1 MIMSFLMAMAW
12 KSALVTT
19 AGLAVAWLVRGHS
32 AAARVAVLRVTAG
45 LVLVLPLLALLLPAL
60 RIQTG
65 PTPPPIVLPASLP
78 STFTIPDHIAAAPH
92 AVLDWR
98 LVLAAVY
105 AGGLALCLFRLL
117 ADVTVLAFLSAT
129 ARPVE
134 DPVWRQ
140 ALHRVCAPIRSRLRV
155 SKYIKA
161 PLSWGLRPVILLNP
175 GALERPGDAA
185 AVLAHEAGHI
195 QRRDWLF
202 LMLSRLAAA
211 VFWFNPLV
219 WWLQHELEQRSEE
232 AVDAF
237 AVARVD
243 RTAYASALVG
253 FAGAATPRAANGM
266 ARGALKRRIGL
277 ILKDQRTVRA
287 APLLTGV
294 AGLACVAFATPL
306 AAVELVRPQA
316 EVIQAA
322 PAADPAPPADPV
334 APAAPAPAAAP
345 EGTEQTVTITGD
357 PDAQALA
364 AKNEAEQHAQD
375 DQQAKQ
381 DAEQARQDAQ
391 QAQQD
396 DQQAQR
402 DADQARRD
410 AEQAQRDSDQAK
422 RDAEQAKRDQVRDAA
437 QATRDAAQAARDAEH
452 AQRDADRAKG
462 QAQFDKAAAEQARQ
476 SGEVAKAQA
485 LADKLAAAGQMDM
498 GVDQMR
504 KGAQELR
511 QEAVNLGDPAY
522 RAKQIADAAARGQTI
537 TDDKL
542 QALIPEFR
550 QRADDMD
557 QRATELQARAADMRN
572 AGG

>member
-1 MIMSFLMAMAW
+1 MIIAFMIAMAW

-19 AGLAVAWLVRGHS
+19 VGLAIAWLVRGHS
-32 AAARVAVLRVTAG
+32 AAARVAVLRVTAA

-65 PTPPPIVLPASLP
+65 PTPPPILLPASLP
-78 STFTIPDHIAAAPH
+78 STFTHIAAAPH
-92 AVLDWR
+92 AALDWR

-105 AGGLALCLFRLL
+105 AGGLVLCLIRLL

-155 SKYIKA
+155 SKHIKA

-175 GALERPGDAA
+175 GALDRPGDAA

-202 LMLSRLAAA
+202 LMLSRLTAA

-253 FAGAATPRAANGM
+253 FAGRATPGAANGM
-266 ARGALKRRIGL
+266 AKGTLKRRIGL

-306 AAVELVRPQA
+306 AAVELVQPQA

-322 PAADPAPPADPV
+322 PATDPD
-334 APAAPAPAAAP
+334 PAAPAVPAPAVPAPAVAP
-345 EGTEQTVTITGD
+345 EGTEKTITLAGD

-364 AKNEAEQHAQD
+364 AKTEAEQQAQD

-381 DAEQARQDAQ
+381 DAEQAGRDAQ

-402 DADQARRD
+402 DADQAKRD
-410 AEQAQRDSDQAK
+410 AEQSN
-422 RDAEQAKRDQVRDAA
+422 RDAEQAKRDQERDAA
-437 QATRDAAQAARDAEH
+437 QASRDAAQAARDAGH

-462 QAQFDKAAAEQARQ
+462 QAQFDKAASDQARQ
-476 SGEVAKAQA
+476 AGEVAKAQA
-485 LADKLAAAGQMDM
+485 LAQKLAGADQMDA
-498 GVDQMR
+498 GVMQMQ

-557 QRATELQARAADMRN
+557 QRAIELQARAADMRN